1 MKLRERVAIVT
12 GSARGIGKA
21 IATACAR
28 EGARIVL
35 CDVDARSLEAAE
47 AEIRALGAPVLSLR
61 VDVTD
66 GAQVTA
72 MVEGVVRAWGRADIL
87 VNNAGGGTGPSGLE
101 VPDAEWDA
109 VVDLNLKSQFLC
121 CRAVVAPMRRQG
133 WGRIINIAS
142 NAGR

>member
-121 CRAVVAPMRRQG
+121 CRAVAAPMRRQG